1 MNVATQISGKILP
14 GNKTLIAF
22 RSMLAHIGI
31 NVAHPTS
38 DESLFYTDA
47 HAAWQE
53 YEQELAFYR
62 AIASSSFHIVYADE
76 AIDNRTGLQMLYAM
90 LKDRPI
96 IVTGSPTLA
105 SNLNPFIRD
114 TLSKHIN
121 EVHVINLPEFELTEL
136 SLLLHKLK
144 PVSYNLSK
152 GEKTLINAGTRA
164 LFRSLAYQPDT
175 KISLQNR

>member
-31 NVAHPTS
+31 NVAHPSS

-47 HAAWQE
+47 NAVWRQ

-62 AIASSSFHIVYADE
+62 AIAGSSFHIVYADDR
-76 AIDNRTGLQMLYAM
+76 IDNKTGLQILYAM
-90 LKDRPI
+90 LKERPI
-96 IVTGSPTLA
+96 VITGTPQLA
-105 SNLNPFIRD
+105 DNLNLFIRD
-114 TLSKHIN
+114 TLAKHLD
-121 EVHVINLPEFELTEL
+121 EVHVISLPEFELTEL

-144 PVSYNLSK
+144 PVNYNLSK
-152 GEKTLINAGTRA
+152 GEKTLISAATRA
-164 LFRSLAYQPDT
+164 LFRSLAYQQSTNMPQ
-175 KISLQNR
+175 QNR

>member
-22 RSMLAHIGI
+22 KSMLAHIGI
-31 NVAHPTS
+31 NVAHPS
-38 DESLFYTDA
+38 GDESLFYTNA
-47 HAAWQE
+47 NAAWQQ

-62 AIASSSFHIVYADE
+62 AIASSSFHIIYADE
-76 AIDNRTGLQMLYAM
+76 AIDNRAGLQMLYAM
-90 LKDRPI
+90 LKERPI
-96 IVTGSPTLA
+96 VVAGTPVFA
-105 SNLNPFIRD
+105 DNLNMFIRD
-114 TLSKHIN
+114 TLNKHMH

-152 GEKTLINAGTRA
+152 GEKTLIAAGTRM
-164 LFRSLAYQPDT
+164 LFRNLAYRPSA
-175 KISLQNR
+175 KLSAQNR